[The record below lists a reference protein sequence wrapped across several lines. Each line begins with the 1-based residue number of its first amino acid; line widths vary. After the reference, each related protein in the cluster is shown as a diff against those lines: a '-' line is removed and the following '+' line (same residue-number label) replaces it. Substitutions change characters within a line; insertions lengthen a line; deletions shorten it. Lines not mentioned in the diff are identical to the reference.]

1 MDSTTASHHAVRR
14 EADNL
19 QATDGHR
26 RFRRRR
32 FAAHSTGDE
41 TIIMHAV
48 ARAREGDEDGL
59 RLLYLRYADRVYS
72 HVCTIVHDEHA
83 AEDVTQTVFARLE
96 RKLQNYEPSVVPFG
110 AWITRVAHNAAIDH
124 IRAQRQIPCE
134 VVRDPDTALEDLGRE
149 RLESL
154 RTALAELPV
163 DQREVLVLR
172 FVLGL
177 SAREI
182 AERIGRSENAVHALQ
197 HRGRR
202 KLQAELV
209 RLEAAPAAAAV

>member
-1 MDSTTASHHAVRR
+1 M
-14 EADNL
+14 EADHL
-19 QATDGHR
+19 QAKDGHR

-32 FAAHSTGDE
+32 FPAHAMGDE
-41 TIIMHAV
+41 RIVAHAV

-59 RLLYLRYADRVYS
+59 RLLYLRYADCVYT

-96 RKLQNYEPSVVPFG
+96 RKLKNYEPRVVPFG

-124 IRAQRQIPCE
+124 LRAQRQIPCE
-134 VVRDPDTALEDLGRE
+134 VVHDPDTALEDLGRD

-154 RTALAELPV
+154 RSALAVLPT

-177 SAREI
+177 SAGEI
-182 AERIGRSENAVHALQ
+182 ATRIGRSENAVHALQ

-202 KLQAELV
+202 RLQAELV
-209 RLEAAPAAAAV
+209 RLEAAPAGASASSRI

>member
-1 MDSTTASHHAVRR
+1 MDSITASHHAVRR

-32 FAAHSTGDE
+32 FTAHSMGDE
-41 TIIMHAV
+41 RIIARAV
-48 ARAREGDEDGL
+48 ERAREGDQDGL
-59 RLLYLRYADRVYS
+59 RLLYLRYRDRVFT
-72 HVCTIVHDEHA
+72 HVCTLVHDEHA

-96 RKLQNYEPSVVPFG
+96 RKLQNYEPRVVPFA
-110 AWITRVAHNAAIDH
+110 AWITRVARNAAIDH
-124 IRAQRQIPCE
+124 IRAYRQIPCE
-134 VVRDPDTALEDLGRE
+134 VVRDPDTALDDLGRE
-149 RLESL
+149 RLESI
-154 RTALAELPV
+154 RAALASLPA

-177 SAREI
+177 SAGEI
-182 AERIGRSENAVHALQ
+182 ADRIGRSENAVHALQ

-202 KLQAELV
+202 KLQSELV
-209 RLEAAPAAAAV
+209 RLDAAPAAAAA

>member
-1 MDSTTASHHAVRR
+1 MDSITASHHAVRR

-32 FAAHSTGDE
+32 YAAQSMGDE
-41 TIIMHAV
+41 KIVAHAV
-48 ARAREGDEDGL
+48 ARAREGDEDGI

-96 RKLQNYEPSVVPFG
+96 RKLQHYEPRVVPFG

-134 VVRDPDTALEDLGRE
+134 VVRDPETMLEDLGRE

-154 RTALAELPV
+154 RAALATLPV

-177 SAREI
+177 SSAEI
-182 AERIGRSENAVHALQ
+182 AARIGRSENAVNALQ

-209 RLEAAPAAAAV
+209 RLEAAPAAAA

>member
-1 MDSTTASHHAVRR
+1 MDSITASHHAVRR

-32 FAAHSTGDE
+32 FVAHSPGDE
-41 TIIMHAV
+41 RIIVRAV
-48 ARAREGDEDGL
+48 ARAREGDEDGI

-83 AEDVTQTVFARLE
+83 AEDITQTVFARLE
-96 RKLQNYEPSVVPFG
+96 RKLQTYKPRVVPFG

-134 VVRDPDTALEDLGRE
+134 AVRDPDTAAEDLGRE

-154 RTALAELPV
+154 RAALAALPA

-177 SAREI
+177 GAGEI
-182 AERIGRSENAVHALQ
+182 AERMGRTENAVHALQ

-209 RLEAAPAAAAV
+209 RLEAAPAAAGA